1 MSEGP
6 PGGAREVV
14 LDIEGMTCI
23 SCVNRLERVLQR
35 QPGVTAARVSLPL
48 RRASVQGESPDV
60 GALVAAVEAAGYQAA
75 PHVRREGNDV
85 DVRDLERRL
94 VAAAFFSAYVL
105 IFSML
110 VEPHS
115 VGSMRAAW
123 LFATPVQFYGGWPFL
138 RGAWRSARHGVHTMD
153 TLVAAGS
160 LAAYVYSAM
169 AVVTGTHHPHF
180 DTSAIIVTLI
190 LVGRVLEARARRAA
204 GNAARLLLERQP
216 STATLLSPDGRSER
230 AVARA
235 VLQVGDRVVVRPGE
249 QIPADGVVVTGA
261 SSVDLSMLT
270 GESVPEDVGPGDD
283 VVGASINGQGRLV
296 VDLTCVGEET
306 RLGQIVGLL
315 ERTQASKAP
324 IQRLADRVA
333 AVCVPWIL
341 VTAAVVFC
349 LRWVGSGDLAHSLMY
364 AAAVLLVACPCSLG
378 LATPA
383 AIMVGSGRA
392 AELGILFKG
401 GEVFEAARH
410 IDAVLIDKTGTLTEG
425 RMALATVVAVA
436 TDESEVLALAAAVE
450 AGSEHPL
457 ARAVLAA
464 AEARGVGVPEATDH
478 RAEPG
483 AGIVARVGSSWVRAG
498 RPEGLPAELEAR
510 ADGLAAAGLMV
521 VAVWR
526 DGEVIG
532 LLGASD
538 TVKEGAPQVVER
550 LRTWGRTIAL
560 VSGDR
565 RAAVEAAA
573 GQAGIDV
580 VVSQVF
586 PDGKVEEVRR
596 LQAEGKRVAFVG
608 DGVNDAPALAQADLG
623 IALGTGTDI
632 AIEAADVLIMGG
644 DLGLVADCLELAGR
658 TYWVIVQNLVWA
670 FAYNSLM
677 VPLAVVGRVSPL
689 MAAATMAGSSWTVV
703 SNALRLQRFHRT
715 ARRAGDTGPG
725 RADDDEDMPVWPAAA
740 ASAPPRP
747 AVVVGGSRAQRTAVT
762 LGRLW
767 ARPWEY

>member
-1 MSEGP
+1 M
-6 PGGAREVV
+6 GAQEVV

-23 SCVNRLERVLQR
+23 SCVNRLERVLR
-35 QPGVTAARVSLPL
+35 KQPGVTAAQVSLPL
-48 RRASVQGESPDV
+48 GRASVRVDRPDV
-60 GALVAAVEAAGYQAA
+60 NGLVAAVEAAGYRALL
-75 PHVRREGNDV
+75 HVRRERNDV
-85 DVRDLERRL
+85 EVRDLERRL
-94 VAAAFFSAYVL
+94 VAAAFFSVYVL

-115 VGSMRAAW
+115 GASMRAAW

-160 LAAYVYSAM
+160 LAAYAYSVM
-169 AVVTGTHHPHF
+169 AVITGTHHAHF

-216 STATLLSPDGRSER
+216 STATILCDDGRSER
-230 AVARA
+230 TVDRA
-235 VLQVGDRVVVRPGE
+235 DLQVGDRVVVRPGE
-249 QIPADGVVVTGA
+249 QLPADGVVVAGT

-270 GESVPEDVGPGDD
+270 GESLPEDVGPGDAVD
-283 VVGASINGQGRLV
+283 GASINGAGRLV
-296 VDLTCVGEET
+296 VDLACVGQET
-306 RLGQIVGLL
+306 RLGQIVSLL

-341 VTAAVVFC
+341 ATAGVVFC
-349 LRWVGSGDLAHSLMY
+349 LRWVGSGDLAYSLMY

-401 GEVFEAARH
+401 GAVFEAARR

-425 RMALATVVAVA
+425 RMSLATVVPVA
-436 TDESEVLALAAAVE
+436 ATESEVLALAAAVE
-450 AGSEHPL
+450 VGSEHPL

-464 AEARGVGVPEATDH
+464 AEARGISVPMATDH
-478 RAEPG
+478 QAEPG
-483 AGIVARVGSSWVRAG
+483 AAIVARVGSSLVRAG
-498 RPEGLPAELEAR
+498 RPEGLPPELEAR
-510 ADGLAAAGLMV
+510 ADALAADGLMV

-526 DGEVIG
+526 DGEVVG

-538 TVKEGAPQVVER
+538 TVKERAAEVVER
-550 LRTWGRTIAL
+550 LTRWGRTIEL

-565 RAAVEAAA
+565 RPAVEAAA
-573 GQAGIDV
+573 RQAGIDV

-586 PDGKVEEVRR
+586 PDGKVAEVQR

-632 AIEAADVLIMGG
+632 AIEAGDVLIMGG
-644 DLGLVADCLELAGR
+644 DLGRVADCLELAGR
-658 TYWVIVQNLVWA
+658 TYSVIVQNLVWA

-689 MAAATMAGSSWTVV
+689 VAAASMAGSSWTVV
-703 SNALRLQRFHRT
+703 TNALRLQRFRRT
-715 ARRAGDTGPG
+715 ST
-725 RADDDEDMPVWPAAA
+725 RADRPELEADDEPMWPAAIFTA
-740 ASAPPRP
+740 TPPTAMATADVR
-747 AVVVGGSRAQRTAVT
+747 QRTLVT

-767 ARPWEY
+767 ARPWES

>member
-1 MSEGP
+1 
-6 PGGAREVV
+6 V
-14 LDIEGMTCI
+14 LG
-23 SCVNRLERVLQR
+23 ER
-35 QPGVTAARVSLPL
+35 
-48 RRASVQGESPDV
+48 PDLN
-60 GALVAAVEAAGYQAA
+60 GLVAAVEAAGYRAV
-75 PHVRREGNDV
+75 PHVRRERNDV

-94 VAAAFFSAYVL
+94 IAAAFLSVYVL

-115 VGSMRAAW
+115 GASMRAAW

-160 LAAYVYSAM
+160 LAAYLYSVM
-169 AVVTGTHHPHF
+169 AVLTGTHHAHF

-204 GNAARLLLERQP
+204 GKAARLLLERQP
-216 STATLLSPDGRSER
+216 STATVLSDDGRAER
-230 AVARA
+230 AVDRA
-235 VLQVGDRVVVRPGE
+235 DLQVGARVVVRPGE
-249 QIPADGVVVTGA
+249 QIPADGVVVTGT

-270 GESVPEDVGPGDD
+270 GESVPEDVGPGDA
-283 VVGASINGQGRLV
+283 VIGASINGPGRLV
-296 VDLTCVGEET
+296 VELTCVGEET
-306 RLGQIVGLL
+306 RLGQIVALL

-341 VTAAVVFC
+341 TTAAAVFC
-349 LRWVGSGDLAHSLMY
+349 LRWLGSGDLAHALMY

-401 GEVFEAARH
+401 GEVFEAAKR

-425 RMALATVVAVA
+425 RMSLATVVPVA
-436 TDESEVLALAAAVE
+436 ATESEVLALAAAAE

-464 AEARGVGVPEATDH
+464 AEARGVAVPAATDH
-478 RAEPG
+478 HAEPG
-483 AGIVARVGSSWVRAG
+483 AGIVARVGSSLVRAG
-498 RPEGLPAELEAR
+498 RPEGLSPELEAR
-510 ADGLAAAGLMV
+510 ADELAADGLMV

-526 DGEVIG
+526 DGGVVG

-538 TVKEGAPQVVER
+538 TVKEGAAEVVER
-550 LRTWGRTIAL
+550 IRKWGRTIAV

-565 RAAVEAAA
+565 RRAVEAAA
-573 GQAGIDV
+573 RQAGIDV

-632 AIEAADVLIMGG
+632 AIDAADVLIMGG
-644 DLGLVADCLELAGR
+644 DLGRVSDCLELAGR

-689 MAAATMAGSSWTVV
+689 MAAASMAGSSWTVV

-715 ARRAGDTGPG
+715 VTQPDEAEPA
-725 RADDDEDMPVWPAAA
+725 ADAEPVWSAAI
-740 ASAPPRP
+740 ASAPPPPDVLGAELRH
-747 AVVVGGSRAQRTAVT
+747 RTIVT

-767 ARPWEY
+767 ARPWES

>member
-1 MSEGP
+1 M
-6 PGGAREVV
+6 GAGEVV
-14 LDIEGMTCI
+14 LDIDGMTCI
-23 SCVNRLERVLQR
+23 SCVNRLERVLQK
-35 QPGVTAARVSLPL
+35 QPGVTTARVSLPL
-48 RRASVQGESPDV
+48 RRASVQGDRPDV
-60 GALVAAVEAAGYQAA
+60 DVLVAAVEAAGYQAA
-75 PHVRREGNDV
+75 PHVQREGNGV

-94 VAAAFFSAYVL
+94 LVAAFCSLYVL

-110 VEPHS
+110 VEPQS
-115 VGSMRAAW
+115 AASMRAAW

-160 LAAYVYSAM
+160 LAAYVYSVM
-169 AVVTGTHHPHF
+169 AVATGTHHPHF

-216 STATLLSPDGRSER
+216 STATLLSGDGHSER
-230 AVARA
+230 TVARA
-235 VLQVGDRVVVRPGE
+235 DLQVGDRVVVRPGE
-249 QIPADGVVVTGA
+249 QIPADGVNVAGG

-270 GESVPEDVGPGDD
+270 GESVPEDVGPGDA
-283 VVGASINGQGRLV
+283 VVGASINGHGRLV
-296 VDLTCVGEET
+296 VDLTCVGQET
-306 RLGQIVGLL
+306 RLGQIVALL

-341 VTAAVVFC
+341 VTATAVFC
-349 LRWVGSGDLAHSLMY
+349 LRWIGSGDLAHSLMY

-401 GEVFEAARH
+401 GEVFEAAKH

-436 TDESEVLALAAAVE
+436 ATESEVLALAAAVE

-457 ARAVLAA
+457 ARAVIAA
-464 AEARGVGVPEATDH
+464 AEDRGLAVPAATDH

-498 RPEGLPAELEAR
+498 RPEGLPPELEAR
-510 ADGLAAAGLMV
+510 ADALAADGLMV

-526 DGEVIG
+526 DGDVVG

-538 TVKEGAPQVVER
+538 TVKEGAAEVVER
-550 LRTWGRTIAL
+550 LRTWGRTIAV

-565 RAAVEAAA
+565 RPAVEAAA
-573 GQAGIDV
+573 RRAGIDV

-703 SNALRLQRFHRT
+703 SNALRLQRFRRT
-715 ARRAGDTGPG
+715 TKGAREPEPAGDEEPL
-725 RADDDEDMPVWPAAA
+725 WPAGVVA
-740 ASAPPRP
+740 APPAPPP
-747 AVVVGGSRAQRTAVT
+747 APAGTLGQRTVVT

-767 ARPWEY
+767 ARPWES